1 MHHLTKITNTLNY
14 LKSNKIKYF
23 KVFNYI
29 ISFPTTSPQMDFL
42 YFNNTKEISFHNHFK
57 ATHKYTLILITKY

>member
-1 MHHLTKITNTLNY
+1 MHYFTNTLNY
-14 LKSNKIKYF
+14 LKSNNIKYF

-29 ISFPTTSPQMDFL
+29 ISLPKSSPDMERLQ
-42 YFNNTKEISFHNHFK
+42 YPQTKEVSFNNHFK